1 MLCNAEGAASC
12 GARRLLAAL
21 MPAVVAFVIL
31 GESAWAQRTPSEG
44 STAALGSSLGE
55 LLATARR
62 LNPEIAASRLDADA
76 ATARV
81 DAAGRLPDPM
91 FTVFSDQ
98 NRNRNGGVLPSTVG
112 NRTYTV
118 QQTFPL
124 GGRRG
129 LQREVAA
136 AEARQ
141 AMGRQRAT
149 EAELVRR
156 VKMVFAELYQAA
168 ATGRLT
174 RDVDRAV
181 QQLVVL
187 TEARYRQGL
196 ATQQDLLRAQQER
209 NALTTAL
216 IRLDGERDRLKIR
229 LNALLNRS
237 PGAALAE
244 PTALAAMPASG
255 VLAIT
260 PLLERVQRT
269 NPILAMQAGE
279 IDAADANRRLV
290 GRSWYPDLT
299 IGLGVVDNAPA
310 DNTGRRLSYEA
321 MASINVPLNWG
332 LREAQAREAT
342 ARASAARTRH
352 DGAVVQIEAEL
363 RDALRGLATLDQ
375 LAVQLARRSE
385 PQARFA
391 TQSALSG
398 YTFGRV
404 DSRSAIETHHQ
415 LLEIQTER
423 LRVEVERRQ
432 RLADIEFWIGEE
444 L

>member
-156 VKMVFAELYQAA
+156 VKMVFAELYQGA

-216 IRLDGERDRLKIR
+216 IRIDGERDRLKIR

-290 GRSWYPDLT
+290 
-299 IGLGVVDNAPA
+299 
-310 DNTGRRLSYEA
+310 GRRLSYEA